1 MLAYG
6 KRDGKPDVSTIAWA
20 RTIAFAAFAVL
31 LMLNVSSPG
40 LAQSYPDKP
49 IKLVVPF
56 PAGGTVDTV
65 ARLISHPLAAH
76 LGQSI
81 VIENRPG
88 AGTTIALKSVALAD
102 PDGYTLLLGSTGSLA
117 INPSLYSN
125 LDFGPVKRLVPVAML
140 IALPNVLVVSSAVP
154 ATSVSELVGFAKA
167 NPGKLRHGAALGAPT
182 QLLGEFFRAKTGTEI
197 VYVPY
202 RGTAQVLPDLLSGEV
217 QITCESLAILMPY
230 IAQGAVRPLL
240 VTSATRLP
248 ELPQVPTL
256 LELGFDGYP
265 VETWMGLVAPAAT
278 PQDVITKLNA
288 AANAVMGSREMQS
301 ALKKRGFEARTG
313 SAQDFAARI
322 ARERE
327 QWAAVIKLTGAR
339 AD

>member
-1 MLAYG
+1 MNM
-6 KRDGKPDVSTIAWA
+6 RIS
-20 RTIAFAAFAVL
+20 RRAFARVCAALSVAHL
-31 LMLNVSSPG
+31 CSPA

-65 ARLISHPLAAH
+65 ARLISQPLSAY

-117 INPSLYSN
+117 INPTLYHN
-125 LDFGPVKRLVPVAML
+125 LDFGPVRQLVPVAML
-140 IALPNVLVVSSAVP
+140 VGLPSLLVVSSAVP
-154 ATSVSELVGFAKA
+154 AASVAELVAFAKA

-182 QLLGEFFRAKTGTEI
+182 QLLGEFFRAKTETEI

-202 RGTAQVLPDLLSGEV
+202 RGTAQVLPDLLSGQV
-217 QITCESLAILMPY
+217 QITCESPAILMPY
-230 IAQGAVRPLL
+230 ITQGAVRPLL
-240 VTSATRLP
+240 VTSASRLP

-265 VETWMGLVAPAAT
+265 VETWMGLVAPGGIS
-278 PQDVITKLNA
+278 QDLVRKLNA
-288 AANAVMGSREMQS
+288 ATNAVMASNEMQAS
-301 ALKKRGFEARTG
+301 LKKLGFEARTG
-313 SAQDFAARI
+313 SAQDFTARI
-322 ARERE
+322 VRERE
-327 QWAAVIKLTGAR
+327 QWAAIIKLTGAR

>member
-1 MLAYG
+1 MAWIRRAGCAILAL
-6 KRDGKPDVSTIAWA
+6 
-20 RTIAFAAFAVL
+20 VL
-31 LMLNVSSPG
+31 MPELCSPG
-40 LAQSYPDKP
+40 VAQSYPDKP

-65 ARLISHPLAAH
+65 ARLISHPLSVH
-76 LGQSI
+76 LGQSM

-88 AGTTIALKSVALAD
+88 AGTTIALKSVALAE
-102 PDGYTLLLGSTGSLA
+102 PDGYTLLLGSTASLA
-117 INPSLYSN
+117 INPTLYSN
-125 LDFGPVKRLVPVAML
+125 PDFGPVKHLVPVAML
-140 IALPNVLVVSSAVP
+140 VALPNLLVVSSAVP
-154 ATSVSELVGFAKA
+154 ATSVAELVAFAKA
-167 NPGKLRHGAALGAPT
+167 NPGKLRHGAGLGAPT
-182 QLLGEFFRAKTGTEI
+182 QLLGEFFRARTGTDI

-202 RGTAQVLPDLLSGEV
+202 RGSAQVLPDLLSGQV

-248 ELPQVPTL
+248 DLPQVPTL
-256 LELGFDGYP
+256 LELGLDGYP

-278 PQDVITKLNA
+278 PQVVVRKLNA
-288 AANAVMGSREMQS
+288 TANTVMASSEMQRS
-301 ALKKRGFEARTG
+301 LKKLGFEARTG
-313 SAQDFAARI
+313 SPEDFAARI
-322 ARERE
+322 AREQA

>member
-1 MLAYG
+1 MC
-6 KRDGKPDVSTIAWA
+6 TIAWG
-20 RTIAFAAFAVL
+20 RTIAFATFAVL
-31 LMLNVSSPG
+31 LMQNVSSPG

-65 ARLISHPLAAH
+65 ARLISHPLAAR
-76 LGQSI
+76 LGQSM

-117 INPSLYSN
+117 INPTLYSN

-154 ATSVSELVGFAKA
+154 ATSVSELVAFAKA

-202 RGTAQVLPDLLSGEV
+202 RS
-217 QITCESLAILMPY
+217 
-230 IAQGAVRPLL
+230 
-240 VTSATRLP
+240 
-248 ELPQVPTL
+248 
-256 LELGFDGYP
+256 
-265 VETWMGLVAPAAT
+265 
-278 PQDVITKLNA
+278 
-288 AANAVMGSREMQS
+288 
-301 ALKKRGFEARTG
+301 
-313 SAQDFAARI
+313 
-322 ARERE
+322 
-327 QWAAVIKLTGAR
+327 
-339 AD
+339 